1 MSEELALCVPPSSPK
16 TVNEPG
22 LTIII
27 TEPSLRSE
35 MSDETVDEV
44 PGLLRPGHRRRSVR
58 LPPNN
63 QVSESL
69 RRRTLEFASLNE
81 RMMANSAA
89 HNLNGNAGK
98 PSKAAAT
105 NDEKQNKKGGLQV
118 PFRLPFER
126 KRSDPAHG
134 PEPRREAKPQ
144 AQTAARSHSQRQH
157 TSQKNTRSR
166 SHEKENKPEQQK
178 RGPKSRP
185 SPIEIPSPI
194 RDIELIR
201 GTDRAIHRASGEFTH
216 WDNDSE
222 LYNWQRA
229 LVRKLVHAKYA
240 QLDQTQNPFLRTL
253 RHCAQIERLE
263 LAYRTCELRLQQYE
277 AREKKAALREKAEET
292 YHDRAL
298 DEEIQMWRERGSAL
312 VRMDLERRERERR
325 ERGSDYGLLRAMSS

>member
-16 TVNEPG
+16 TINEPG

-27 TEPSLRSE
+27 TEPSPRSE

-58 LPPNN
+58 LPPNH

-69 RRRTLEFASLNE
+69 GRRTLEFASLNE

-89 HNLNGNAGK
+89 HNRNGSAGK
-98 PSKAAAT
+98 PSKAAT
-105 NDEKQNKKGGLQV
+105 NDENKNKKAGLQV

-126 KRSDPAHG
+126 KQTDPAHG
-134 PEPRREAKPQ
+134 PEPRREAKSQ
-144 AQTAARSHSQRQH
+144 AQTEARGHSQRQH
-157 TSQKNTRSR
+157 ASQKNTRSQ
-166 SHEKENKPEQQK
+166 SHEKKNKLEQQK
-178 RGPKSRP
+178 REPKSRP
-185 SPIEIPSPI
+185 SAIEIP
-194 RDIELIR
+194 ELIS
-201 GTDRAIHRASGEFTH
+201 GTDRAIRRASGEFTH
-216 WDNDSE
+216 WDSDSE
-222 LYNWQRA
+222 LYHWQRQ

-240 QLDQTQNPFLRTL
+240 QLDQTQNSFLRCL

-263 LAYRTCELRLQQYE
+263 LAYRICELRLQQYE
-277 AREKKAALREKAEET
+277 AREKKAAMREKAEET

-312 VRMDLERRERERR
+312 VRMDLERRERERQ
-325 ERGSDYGLLRAMSS
+325 ERGSDYGLLRAMSY